1 MSKQLT
7 KGKTIGLQLPL
18 DLDKHVR
25 ERAASAGLSPG
36 LWITKRLNAVLRVE
50 RNVQGVGGFP
60 AGQPLYQVQQLTPR
74 SQETLMT
81 PGER

>member
-50 RNVQGVGGFP
+50 RHVGPPESRNGND
-60 AGQPLYQVQQLTPR
+60 
-74 SQETLMT
+74 ETD
-81 PGER
+81 PIP